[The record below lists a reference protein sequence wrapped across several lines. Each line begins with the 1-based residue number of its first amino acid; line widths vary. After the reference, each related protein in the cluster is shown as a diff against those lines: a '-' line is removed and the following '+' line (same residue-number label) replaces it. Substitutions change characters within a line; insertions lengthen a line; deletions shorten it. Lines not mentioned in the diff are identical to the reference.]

1 MAENEAAEAAPKK
14 KSKLMLV
21 IIIAVVALGAAG
33 AGAYMMLKPSDAAAA
48 GAEAEAEKSE
58 PGEVVKLD
66 PVTINLADGHYLKM
80 GFALQATADAHEA
93 PDGSKAL
100 DIAIAT
106 YTDKP
111 IAELATAKG
120 RETAKEEFKKKIEE
134 AYLDHETKK
143 SSVMDVYLTQ
153 FVTQ

>member
-1 MAENEAAEAAPKK
+1 MADEKAAEAAPKK
-14 KSKLMLV
+14 KSKLML
-21 IIIAVVALGAAG
+21 IIIVVVALAATG
-33 AGAYMMLKPSDAAAA
+33 AGAYMMLKPSDPAAEKAAAETA
-48 GAEAEAEKSE
+48 E

-66 PVTINLADGHYLKM
+66 AVTINLADGHYLKM
-80 GFALQATADAHEA
+80 AFALQATADAAEA
-93 PDGSKAL
+93 PDGAKAL

-120 RETAKEEFKKKIEE
+120 REAAKAEFKKKIEE
-134 AYLDHETKK
+134 AYINEETKK